1 MPNQPGSDSRKIIEG
16 QEGRYSRTWVQVRT
30 GHYLPDGE
38 QPVVITAKRNRNCI
52 GHFPS
57 PRFGSGFLLKRDDIR
72 IRISS
77 PFHFPS
83 LYILEEKQK
92 SEPVPNGNDVRIFHL
107 WYARCDSNARPLES
121 ERVSPLIFLVSF
133 AEKVL
138 NPRKTRHF
146 TLLLLQQI
154 QCVRN
159 GVDARM
165 DAKSYAAA
173 RRPAGLLGDPCQNHS
188 GWCDPAVRIH
198 LRACMEGDATAQGIY
213 EQIGTQY
220 ICLRRCWKSR
230 KAKCNTGRQSA

>member
-107 WYARCDSNARPLES
+107 WYARCDFERTAFGVGAGLSIDFPCIFRRKSSESTQNQTFYTAFAPTNTMRQEWCGRQNGRQIICGSAKACRPIGRPLS
-121 ERVSPLIFLVSF
+121 KSF
-133 AEKVL
+133 GMV
-138 NPRKTRHF
+138 
-146 TLLLLQQI
+146 
-154 QCVRN
+154 
-159 GVDARM
+159 
-165 DAKSYAAA
+165 
-173 RRPAGLLGDPCQNHS
+173 
-188 GWCDPAVRIH
+188 
-198 LRACMEGDATAQGIY
+198 
-213 EQIGTQY
+213 
-220 ICLRRCWKSR
+220 
-230 KAKCNTGRQSA
+230 